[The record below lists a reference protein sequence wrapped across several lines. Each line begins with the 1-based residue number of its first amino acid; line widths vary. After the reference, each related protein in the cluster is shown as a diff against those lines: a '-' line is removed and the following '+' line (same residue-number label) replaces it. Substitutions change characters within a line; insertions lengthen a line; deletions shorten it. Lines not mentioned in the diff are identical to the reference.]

1 MTSGKDIHIISFNVP
16 YPADYGGVIDV
27 YYKLKALA
35 ALGAR
40 IHLHCYQYGRAASPE
55 LDKICHKVYYYKRRI
70 FKDPYFTR
78 QPYIVATRN
87 TPEILQNL
95 LKDNF
100 PIIFEG
106 LHCCHY
112 LAHPALKNRMK
123 IVRMHN
129 IEHVYYRSLAR
140 IEHNIFK
147 KYFFYSEASRLKSFE
162 KVLDCADYIAAI
174 SPDDYQSLKTK
185 YNNVIYLPAFHANS
199 SVTAKP
205 GKGEFALYH
214 GNLGIGENNEA
225 AMYLAKEV
233 FKNFDY
239 PLIIAGMNPSKE
251 LRKAVEE
258 CPNINLLSK
267 AGTSEISN
275 LISEAHINILPTFQ
289 NTGMKLKLINVL
301 FQGKHCIVN
310 DAMVHSTGLEPMC
323 HIARTPKET
332 REVLL
337 KLKDVSFT
345 QNEIEQ
351 RKSYLYA
358 HFSNERNAANFARQI
373 NLATNEIIEPLHAV
387 R

>member
-1 MTSGKDIHIISFNVP
+1 MTSAKDIHIVSFNVP

-35 ALGAR
+35 ALGVR
-40 IHLHCYQYGRAASPE
+40 VHLHCYQYGRAASPE
-55 LDKICHKVYYYKRRI
+55 LDKVCHKVYYYKRRI

-78 QPYIVATRN
+78 EPYIVATRN

-112 LAHPALKNRMK
+112 LSHPDLKNRMK

-129 IEHVYYRSLAR
+129 IEHIYYRSLAR
-140 IEHNIFK
+140 IERNIFK

-162 KVLDCADYIAAI
+162 KVLECADYIAAI
-174 SPDDYQSLKTK
+174 SSDDYQSLRKK
-185 YNNVIYLPAFHANS
+185 FDNVIYLPAFHANNK
-199 SVTAKP
+199 VTATK

-214 GNLGIGENNEA
+214 GNLGVGENNEA
-225 AMYLAKEV
+225 ALYLTREV
-233 FKNFDY
+233 FKNLNY

-251 LRKAVEE
+251 LRKAVEDS
-258 CPNINLLSK
+258 PNINLLPK
-267 AGTSEISN
+267 AGTGEISS

-301 FQGKHCIVN
+301 FQGRHCIVN
-310 DAMVHSTGLEPMC
+310 DSMVHHTGLEPLC
-323 HIARTPKET
+323 HIARNPKDT
-332 REVLL
+332 REILL
-337 KLKDVSFT
+337 KLKDIIFPDE
-345 QNEIEQ
+345 EIERRQ
-351 RKSYLYA
+351 SYLSV
-358 HFSNERNAANFARQI
+358 HFNNERNAAGFARQI
-373 NLATNEIIEPLHAV
+373 NLLTNEIIEPLHLV
-387 R
+387 K